1 MVWTIIA
8 VSYLLKRF
16 RFTYRSISSINAY
29 QISRFLLL
37 IGGVIVHHLVLAQ
50 STDSK
55 QTILIRTDSISEDS
69 NLFSIS
75 NHQSDI
81 EDQVEYDAK
90 DSTILDLNA
99 QKAYL
104 FGDAQINF
112 QDITLKADYI
122 AIDFRTKDVFATGI
136 VDDSTQNYIGR
147 PSFDDAGKIYEAD
160 TMKYNFE
167 SKKGM

>member
-1 MVWTIIA
+1 M
-8 VSYLLKRF
+8 
-16 RFTYRSISSINAY
+16 
-29 QISRFLLL
+29 
-37 IGGVIVHHLVLAQ
+37 HHLVLAQ
-50 STDSK
+50 STDSN

-112 QDITLKADYI
+112 QDITLKAW
-122 AIDFRTKDVFATGI
+122 FQSKLVSVF
-136 VDDSTQNYIGR
+136 
-147 PSFDDAGKIYEAD
+147 PS
-160 TMKYNFE
+160 NNLV
-167 SKKGM
+167 S